1 MEIEIKELKNKQI
14 KNSTSHRIFKGVI
27 LFIVAVFFYL
37 IYSFVKI
44 QFFSPNKKKG
54 FNFEY
59 NALKYKYLDIR
70 DQNFPYL
77 SHKNRGQLE
86 ECNLKDFYFE
96 HVSSHKP
103 CIIKQKSSSELAIYF
118 EKVQDILKENLNLS
132 FRDGTSNDKSEQIQK
147 NYIEKNLK
155 GLYNKI
161 GVMEF
166 AKILN
171 FSQLFLRKDLERSNK
186 KLDDIDSSKSS
197 TDASNDSLDISD
209 SKSNTSKENKVGIP
223 PILTNKDYI
232 FLQLEGKTQFIM
244 SPITQINR
252 LSAYR
257 EHEETNNI
265 SKFNPILSGRDLFKI
280 YNKKDDKS
288 SIIIMSAILEKGD
301 ILYVPAYFFLSDDF
315 PKEKGDQLLKF
326 EFESNS
332 RILNTM
338 FKVLFDDNFDLNKD
352 VGNFMS

>member
-1 MEIEIKELKNKQI
+1 MEIEIKELKNKQN

-44 QFFSPNKKKG
+44 QFFSHNKNKG

-70 DQNFPYL
+70 DQNFSYL

-96 HVSSHKP
+96 HVTNHKP
-103 CIIKQKSSSELAIYF
+103 CIIQNKSSSELAIYF
-118 EKVQDILKENLNLS
+118 EKVQDILKENLIS
-132 FRDGTSNDKSEQIQK
+132 FRDGTSNDKNEQIQK
-147 NYIEKNLK
+147 NFIEKNLK
-155 GLYNKI
+155 GLFNKI

-171 FSQLFLRKDLERSNK
+171 FSQLFLRKDSERSNK
-186 KLDDIDSSKSS
+186 KSEEINYSNSSID
-197 TDASNDSLDISD
+197 ALNDSIDIPD
-209 SKSNTSKENKVGIP
+209 SISNTSRYNRVGIP
-223 PILTNKDYI
+223 PILNNKDYI

-280 YNKKDDKS
+280 YKKKEDKS

-352 VGNFMS
+352 IGNFMS